1 MSLTLLFH
9 DRLLRGYIM
18 LVPDMPIKVEEIEVK
33 EETID
38 AEDTKTMIIEL
49 QHTNGHVLNSRL
61 QSQPLHST
69 AGN

>member
-1 MSLTLLFH
+1 
-9 DRLLRGYIM
+9 
-18 LVPDMPIKVEEIEVK
+18 MPIKVEEIEVK

-61 QSQPLHST
+61 QSQPLHNT
-69 AGN
+69 AAGNSQ

>member
-1 MSLTLLFH
+1 
-9 DRLLRGYIM
+9 M

-61 QSQPLHST
+61 QSQPLPST

>member
-1 MSLTLLFH
+1 MSLTAVLLS
-9 DRLLRGYIM
+9 IM
-18 LVPDMPIKVEEIEVK
+18 LVLDMPIKVEEIEVK

-61 QSQPLHST
+61 QSQPLHNT
-69 AGN
+69 AAGNSQ